1 MKHRQTQSQMRHSQ
15 RRPRNGRFRLFV
27 ALSIANAVL
36 LLLILLLVPAAL
48 RKPDRPSFLGLR
60 SIVVVGNTK
69 YDNDAIVGISGMKV
83 GQSVFSVKKKAV
95 EQALESSFS
104 YIADAQVEISFN
116 REATI
121 RVTEVTELGA
131 VYAGGGWMVVDTA
144 GKGLMWLPIES
155 ERPLRRLYL
164 KGVQTI
170 SNEVGKQVVSDRSM
184 AIISEIFEAFD
195 TYKLGEVNEIDMS
208 NINNIRV
215 NWNNQISVPWA
226 VNGAQSAFAFR
237 LIAVSLQ
244 PLKHHSKTFL
254 KGIEWP
260 LVHVAGGRN
269 LRHLGK
275 TVRTGRAVFA

>member
-36 LLLILLLVPAAL
+36 LLLILLLLPAAL

-215 NWNNQISVPWA
+215 NWNNQIVIALGNDS
-226 VNGAQSAFAFR
+226 NLSYE
-237 LIAVSLQ
+237 IAVVAATIPKVLDRYGASATGKLDVSQYSDPTIKNPQIVFSPSSLD
-244 PLKHHSKTFL
+244 
-254 KGIEWP
+254 
-260 LVHVAGGRN
+260 
-269 LRHLGK
+269 
-275 TVRTGRAVFA
+275 

>member
-36 LLLILLLVPAAL
+36 LLLILLLLPAAL

-215 NWNNQISVPWA
+215 NWNNQIVIALGNDS
-226 VNGAQSAFAFR
+226 NLSYE
-237 LIAVSLQ
+237 IAVVAATIPKVLDRYGASATGKLDVSQYADPTIKNPQIVFSPSSLD
-244 PLKHHSKTFL
+244 
-254 KGIEWP
+254 
-260 LVHVAGGRN
+260 
-269 LRHLGK
+269 
-275 TVRTGRAVFA
+275 